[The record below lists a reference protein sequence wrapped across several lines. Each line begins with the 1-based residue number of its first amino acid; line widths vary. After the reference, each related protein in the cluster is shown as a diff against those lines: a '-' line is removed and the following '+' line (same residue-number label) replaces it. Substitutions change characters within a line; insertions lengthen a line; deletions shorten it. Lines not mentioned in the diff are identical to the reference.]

1 MEKDTGTFWIVE
13 EYKGETISEE
23 NLIYTESFLDEK
35 AANDKYVEK
44 CTVSPDHAVTIRRI
58 ERLLLE
64 G

>member
-1 MEKDTGTFWIVE
+1 MEKDVGTFWVVE
-13 EYKGETISEE
+13 EYKGDVIAED
-23 NLIYTESFLDEK
+23 NLIFTESFLDEK

-44 CTVSPDHAVTIRRI
+44 CTISPTNAVTIRRI